1 MTIVGSTDLMSI
13 CGRSTSASADR
24 NAVATTMTIM
34 KRTVKNLIA
43 DRLLRRG
50 HSCGVR
56 LCNALEEKSSTILG
70 HAETQLQVRALS
82 LNFGRLHVEQ
92 QFGILQAQPALRVV
106 VQIARELGR
115 ALGRIQFQEQL
126 RSHRILQGERKPE
139 QLGRIKQFRRED
151 RIKNA
156 RVIEW

>member
-13 CGRSTSASADR
+13 SGRLTSASADR

-43 DRLLRRG
+43 DKLLRRCR
-50 HSCGVR
+50 SCGVR

-82 LNFGRLHVEQ
+82 LNLGRLHVEQ
-92 QFGILQAQPALRVV
+92 QFEILQAQPALRVG
-106 VQIARELGR
+106 VQIACELGR

-126 RSHRILQGERKPE
+126 RSHRVLQGKRKPK
-139 QLGRIKQFRRED
+139 QLRSIKQFRCED
-151 RIKNA
+151 RMKNA
-156 RVIEW
+156 